1 MDTDSKARGSSPI
14 VSAVV
19 SAVVRAKLQHVAFA
33 RSTAEHH
40 VSLSAVIAEMLEQ
53 ALAQLAAEGKEG

>member
-1 MDTDSKARGSSPI
+1 MDTDSKGRGSSPI

-19 SAVVRAKLQHVAFA
+19 SADVRAGLQRIAFE